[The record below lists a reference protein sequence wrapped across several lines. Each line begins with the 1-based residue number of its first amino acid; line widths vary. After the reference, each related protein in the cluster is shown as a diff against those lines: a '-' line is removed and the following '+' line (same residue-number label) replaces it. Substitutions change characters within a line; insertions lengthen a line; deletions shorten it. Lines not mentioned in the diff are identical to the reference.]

1 MSRIVVLI
9 TVTTCSPSRS
19 LRCYAHLMQA
29 ADNDFVMSLMF
40 ALPWKKLITLVNYAI
55 ETLRAAMGP
64 SRAIAWMFSSLIY
77 VKVLGRAQRSW
88 AVSIADHAPKVILL
102 WTEPSADRK
111 YISWYKPFIV
121 LEDYMETSNRGILL
135 VLVEES
141 KKRHICKESS

>member
-55 ETLRAAMGP
+55 ETLRA
-64 SRAIAWMFSSLIY
+64 RVIAWMFSSLIY
-77 VKVLGRAQRSW
+77 VKVLGRAQHS
-88 AVSIADHAPKVILL
+88 
-102 WTEPSADRK
+102 
-111 YISWYKPFIV
+111 
-121 LEDYMETSNRGILL
+121 
-135 VLVEES
+135 
-141 KKRHICKESS
+141 